1 MLERVGSCRIEGEL
15 AAGGMAVIYR
25 AEQESL
31 GRKVAVK
38 ALKTAVQEEDGQ
50 FALRFEREARTL
62 AQLQHENLIHVY
74 DFYREHGALFIVMEL
89 VDGIDLYD
97 LLERAGALPIDVAAI
112 IALQLARA
120 LDYLNFVGVLHRDLK
135 PANILITK
143 SGVVKLGDFGIADD
157 PRHVGDLTAT
167 GVGLGTP
174 SYMSPEQVLGE
185 RLDARSDQFALGV
198 VLYQML
204 AGSKP
209 FIEDKE
215 RSVVEKIRGEE
226 PTPLTRRRPA
236 VPLALARIAERCLR
250 KRRQDRFASPQELV
264 LALER
269 FLGERV
275 AVNYHG
281 RLVEFLCSQG
291 LVSEHE
297 AQAVLLPLSQRTPV
311 AAPPRR
317 SGRQLLL
324 RLALSQ
330 LVVLAVVAVL
340 LAGLHAS
347 PLGLPPPPLLGADE
361 PGPPGLLSVLAE
373 PWAEVYVDGQLVE
386 TTPFASALRLR
397 PGRRFVELRNP
408 SCQSLR
414 QVLEVKPK
422 ELYDLRATLIPRRA
436 GLNFSD
442 AATAPEG
449 LEKK

>member
-97 LLERAGALPIDVAAI
+97 LLERAGALPLDVAAI
-112 IALQLARA
+112 IALQVARA
-120 LDYLNFVGVLHRDLK
+120 LDYLHFVGVLHRDLK
-135 PANILITK
+135 PANILLTK

-157 PRHVGDLTAT
+157 PRHIGDLTAT

-204 AGSKP
+204 AGRKP
-209 FIEDKE
+209 FIEDAE
-215 RSVVEKIRGEE
+215 RSVVEKIRGED
-226 PTPLTRRRPA
+226 PTPLSRLRPE
-236 VPLALARIAERCLR
+236 VPLLLQRIVERCLR
-250 KRRQDRFASPQELV
+250 KRRQDRFASPHELV

-275 AVNYHG
+275 TVNYHT
-281 RLVEFLCSQG
+281 RLVEFLATQG
-291 LVSEHE
+291 LLAEGE
-297 AQAVLLPLSQRTPV
+297 ASAVLSSLGPRGAAASSSLGSGARPARPRLIRELVLKQLAV
-311 AAPPRR
+311 AA
-317 SGRQLLL
+317 
-324 RLALSQ
+324 
-330 LVVLAVVAVL
+330 AVAGL
-340 LAGLHAS
+340 LAALHFS
-347 PLGLPPPPLLGADE
+347 PLGRPPSPILRADE
-361 PGPPGLLSVLAE
+361 PGPPGYLSVLAE
-373 PWAEVYVDGQLVE
+373 PWAEVYIDDQLVE
-386 TTPFASALRLR
+386 TTPFAAALRLR

-408 SCQSLR
+408 TCRLR
-414 QVLEVKPK
+414 RTLDVTPQQHYQLT
-422 ELYDLRATLIPRRA
+422 ATLTTQRQR
-436 GLNFSD
+436 F
-442 AATAPEG
+442 EG
-449 LEKK
+449 E